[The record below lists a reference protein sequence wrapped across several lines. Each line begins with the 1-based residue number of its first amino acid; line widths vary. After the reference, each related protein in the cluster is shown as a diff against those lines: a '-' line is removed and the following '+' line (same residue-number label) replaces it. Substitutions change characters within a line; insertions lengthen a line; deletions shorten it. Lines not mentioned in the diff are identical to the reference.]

1 MKIPKHLLTPLR
13 NPFSEAK
20 RQEMAIAMT
29 KKMINEAIKEGK
41 TLAKHRD
48 ENVGKKDDKPA

>member
-20 RQEMAIAMT
+20 RQELAVAMT
-29 KKMINEAIKEGK
+29 KTMINEALKEGK
-41 TLAKHRD
+41 SLAELRD
-48 ENVGKKDDKPA
+48 QELGKKKDKSV

>member
-20 RQEMAIAMT
+20 RQELAVAMT
-29 KKMINEAIKEGK
+29 KKMINEALKEGK
-41 TLAKHRD
+41 SLAELRD
-48 ENVGKKDDKPA
+48 QELGKKKDKSA